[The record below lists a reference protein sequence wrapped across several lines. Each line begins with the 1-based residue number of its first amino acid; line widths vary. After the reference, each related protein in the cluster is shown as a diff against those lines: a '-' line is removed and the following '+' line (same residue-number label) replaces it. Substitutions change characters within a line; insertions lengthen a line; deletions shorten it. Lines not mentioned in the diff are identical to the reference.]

1 MSELAQF
8 FRLRFLP
15 VLVLF
20 GFVWCFATSSHR
32 IVTPFSPG
40 FGSSSLSFAMP
51 PWPGES
57 VRAELT
63 RLQEQTGLSL
73 VRVAD
78 GVQVV
83 LFSHPA
89 MVKANGLPV
98 KAKTLPEGVGPGPGV
113 MSPDGTEIAF
123 AVHPGLRGPA
133 HLGISRTD
141 GSEFREYLNL
151 QYQNLGDDLCWS
163 YDKSKLAMTVWNTE
177 SVPNRNPTLQI
188 VDLSS
193 GSTHEIDGQG
203 SVSSQCWSP
212 DGKQLVYEA
221 GENVQ
226 MYDVQANRS
235 NLIAQG
241 RHPTWSPDGNWIAL
255 LDHDTYYKIRP
266 SGADKQVL
274 FKKWHSQSG
283 LWWSPDSRL
292 VAYVSQ
298 AGILEGGFS
307 LDVESYW
314 LRVRRLK
321 DGAETRVAGEYA
333 NYQWVASTELFRAA
347 QSYLSRAPGV
357 PDQSINKVGLVGQV
371 AKPGEYPLQAGET
384 ILQLLAAAGGLTP
397 SAKADSI
404 TIVRLENK
412 KHMRRLPFDFN
423 KALQHRE
430 GDISLLPGD
439 VVLVP

>member
-1 MSELAQF
+1 MRGLAQSF
-8 FRLRFLP
+8 GIRLLLMLVVFGCVSNIVETNHCANA
-15 VLVLF
+15 VLEF
-20 GFVWCFATSSHR
+20 GLCSPA
-32 IVTPFSPG
+32 VT
-40 FGSSSLSFAMP
+40 LAAP
-51 PWPGES
+51 PLPGES
-57 VRAELT
+57 VSAELA

-78 GVQVV
+78 AVQVV
-83 LFSHPA
+83 LFSRSL
-89 MVKANGLPV
+89 MIKADGLPA
-98 KAKTLPEGVGPGPGV
+98 KAKLLPDGTGPGE
-113 MSPDGTEIAF
+113 MSPDGDEIAF
-123 AVHPGLRGPA
+123 AVRPGLRGPA

-163 YDKSKLAMTVWNTE
+163 YDKSKLAMTVRNTE

-193 GSTHEIDGQG
+193 GNTQEIDSQG

-221 GENVQ
+221 REHVQ

-255 LDHDTYYKIRP
+255 LEHDTYYKISP
-266 SGADKQVL
+266 SGTERQVL

-321 DGAETRVAGEYA
+321 DGAETRVAGESA
-333 NYQWVASTELFRAA
+333 NYQWVANTELFRAA
-347 QSYLSRAPGV
+347 QTYLSRAPGV
-357 PDQSINKVGLVGQV
+357 PDQGIHKVGLVGQV

-412 KHMRRLPFDFN
+412 KHMRRVSFDFN

-430 GDISLLPGD
+430 DDISLLPGD